1 MSKLNAPLCFVFL
14 PSTNQAQPPRDASSP
29 PATAVVVH
37 SGLSA
42 KGFGMGCLKIVMGL
56 ILLMLLAGGALIV
69 AEDVAVV
76 VCLAF
81 AGPPLAQP
89 IY

>member
-1 MSKLNAPLCFVFL
+1 MDD
-14 PSTNQAQPPRDASSP
+14 QAQPPRVASSP
-29 PATAVVVH
+29 ATTAVVVH

-42 KGFGMGCLKIVMGL
+42 KGVGKGFLKILLGL
-56 ILLMLLAGGALIV
+56 ILLMLLAGGALIM